1 MMYKIK
7 MIRKKKGEKMKRGIF
22 VDIPNEYDNLLWK
35 VLKPIDI
42 TSFDWRVENEE
53 SYFILPDGLGPE
65 LFSEDNKVMSGLEFK
80 KLIKDNIY
88 YLIFADLKA
97 YPKGEV
103 LEEIETYEEFKESK
117 CEVVVL
123 VADGDYIHIYAKGQK
138 AIELMYENAMNQG
151 FYVEYVTDEN
161 DGRTRLSVW

>member
-1 MMYKIK
+1 
-7 MIRKKKGEKMKRGIF
+7 MKRGIF
-22 VDIPNEYDNLLWK
+22 VDIPNENDNLLWK

-53 SYFILPDGLGPE
+53 SYFILPDGLGTE
-65 LFSEDNKVMSGLEFK
+65 LFSEDNKVMSGLELK

-97 YPKGEV
+97 YPKGEEV
-103 LEEIETYEEFKESK
+103 VDIETYEEFKEGK
-117 CEVVVL
+117 CKVVVL
-123 VADGDYIHIYAKGQK
+123 VADGDYIQVYAKNQEE
-138 AIELMYENAMNQG
+138 IEMMYENAIDQG

-161 DGRTRLSVW
+161 DGRTRMSVW

>member
-1 MMYKIK
+1 
-7 MIRKKKGEKMKRGIF
+7 MKRGIF
-22 VDIPNEYDNLLWK
+22 VDIPNENDNLLWK

-53 SYFILPDGLGPE
+53 SYFILPDGLGTE
-65 LFSEDNKVMSGLEFK
+65 LFSEDNKVMSGLELK

-97 YPKGEV
+97 YPKGEEV
-103 LEEIETYEEFKESK
+103 VDIETYEEFKKSK

-123 VADGDYIHIYAKGQK
+123 VADGDYIQIYAKNQEE
-138 AIELMYENAMNQG
+138 IEMIYENALNQG
-151 FYVEYVTDEN
+151 FYVEYITDEN
-161 DGRTRLSVW
+161 DGRTRMSVW

>member
-1 MMYKIK
+1 
-7 MIRKKKGEKMKRGIF
+7 MKRGIT

-65 LFSEDNKVMSGLEFK
+65 LFSEDNKVMSGLELK

-97 YPKGEV
+97 YPKGEEV
-103 LEEIETYEEFKESK
+103 VDIETYEEFKESK
-117 CEVVVL
+117 CKVVVL
-123 VADGDYIHIYAKGQK
+123 VADGDYIQVYAKNQEE
-138 AIELMYENAMNQG
+138 IEMMYENAIDQG

-161 DGRTRLSVW
+161 DGRTRMSVW

>member
-1 MMYKIK
+1 
-7 MIRKKKGEKMKRGIF
+7 MKRGIT
-22 VDIPNEYDNLLWK
+22 VDILDGYDNLLWK

-42 TSFDWRVENEE
+42 TVFDWQVMGREEAYIIIGNE
-53 SYFILPDGLGPE
+53 LGSE
-65 LFSEDNKVMSGLEFK
+65 LFSEDNEIMVGSALK

-88 YLIFADLKA
+88 YLLFVDLKA

-103 LEEIETYEEFKESK
+103 LGEIETYEEFKESK

-123 VADGDYIHIYAKGQK
+123 VADGDYIQIYAKNQEE
-138 AIELMYENAMNQG
+138 IEMMYENAVNQG
-151 FYVEYVTDEN
+151 LYVEYITDEN

>member
-1 MMYKIK
+1 
-7 MIRKKKGEKMKRGIF
+7 MKRGVF
-22 VDIPNEYDNLLWK
+22 VDIPNEYSNVLWK

-42 TSFDWRVENEE
+42 AVFDWRVRNEE
-53 SYFILPDGLGPE
+53 SYLIARGELDEALFPEEPSVVEGLA
-65 LFSEDNKVMSGLEFK
+65 LK
-80 KLIKDNIY
+80 KLVKDNVY

-97 YPKGEV
+97 YPKGEIAID
-103 LEEIETYEEFKESK
+103 IETYEEFKESK

-123 VADGDYIHIYAKGQK
+123 AVDAQYIQIYAKDQK
-138 AIELMYENAMNQG
+138 AIELMYENARNQG

>member
-1 MMYKIK
+1 
-7 MIRKKKGEKMKRGIF
+7 MKRGIF

-42 TSFDWRVENEE
+42 TSFDWQVENEE

-65 LFSEDNKVMSGLEFK
+65 LFSEDNKVMSGLELK

-97 YPKGEV
+97 YPKGEEV
-103 LEEIETYEEFKESK
+103 VDIETYEEFKESK

-123 VADGDYIHIYAKGQK
+123 VADGDYIQVYAKNQEE
-138 AIELMYENAMNQG
+138 IEMMYENAIDQG

-161 DGRTRLSVW
+161 DGRTRLSV

>member
-1 MMYKIK
+1 
-7 MIRKKKGEKMKRGIF
+7 MKRGIF

-65 LFSEDNKVMSGLEFK
+65 LFSEDNKVMSGLELK

-97 YPKGEV
+97 YPKGEEV
-103 LEEIETYEEFKESK
+103 VDIETYEEFKESK

-123 VADGDYIHIYAKGQK
+123 VADGDYIQVYAKNQEE
-138 AIELMYENAMNQG
+138 IEMMYENAIDQG

-161 DGRTRLSVW
+161 DGRTRLSV

>member
-1 MMYKIK
+1 
-7 MIRKKKGEKMKRGIF
+7 MKRGVI

-42 TSFDWRVENEE
+42 TLFDWRVENEE
-53 SYFILPDGLGPE
+53 SYFVLSDGLGPE
-65 LFSEDNKVMSGLEFK
+65 LFSEDNKVMSGLELK

-117 CEVVVL
+117 CELVLL
-123 VADGDYIHIYAKGQK
+123 VADCTYVTIYAKDQK
-138 AIELMYENAMNQG
+138 AIELMYENARNQG

>member
-1 MMYKIK
+1 
-7 MIRKKKGEKMKRGIF
+7 MKRGIF

-53 SYFILPDGLGPE
+53 SYFISPDGLGPE

-123 VADGDYIHIYAKGQK
+123 VADGDYIHIYAKGQE

>member
-1 MMYKIK
+1 
-7 MIRKKKGEKMKRGIF
+7 MKRGIF
-22 VDIPNEYDNLLWK
+22 VDIPNEYDNLLWE

-42 TSFDWRVENEE
+42 TAFDWRVENEE
-53 SYFILPDGLGPE
+53 SYFVLSDGLGPE
-65 LFSEDNKVMSGLEFK
+65 LFSEDNKVMSGLELK

-117 CEVVVL
+117 CELVLL
-123 VADGDYIHIYAKGQK
+123 VADCTYVTIYAKDQK
-138 AIELMYENAMNQG
+138 AIELMYENERNQG

-161 DGRTRLSVW
+161 DGRTRLSVC

>member
-1 MMYKIK
+1 
-7 MIRKKKGEKMKRGIF
+7 MKRGII

-42 TSFDWRVENEE
+42 TLFDWRVENEE
-53 SYFILPDGLGPE
+53 SYFRLLDGLGSE
-65 LFSEDNKVMSGLEFK
+65 LFSEDNKVMSGLELK

-103 LEEIETYEEFKESK
+103 LEEIETYEEFTESK
-117 CEVVVL
+117 YEVVVL
-123 VADGDYIHIYAKGQK
+123 VADGDYIHIYAKDQK
-138 AIELMYENAMNQG
+138 VIELIYENALNQG

-161 DGRTRLSVW
+161 DGRTRLSV

>member
-1 MMYKIK
+1 
-7 MIRKKKGEKMKRGIF
+7 MKRGIT
-22 VDIPNEYDNLLWK
+22 VDILDGYDNLLWK

-42 TSFDWRVENEE
+42 TVFDWQVMGREEAYIIIGNE
-53 SYFILPDGLGPE
+53 LGPE
-65 LFSEDNKVMSGLEFK
+65 LFSEDNEIMVGSALK

-88 YLIFADLKA
+88 YLLFVDLKA

-103 LEEIETYEEFKESK
+103 LGEIETYEEFKESK

-123 VADGDYIHIYAKGQK
+123 VADGDYIQIYVKNQEE
-138 AIELMYENAMNQG
+138 IEMMYENARNQG
-151 FYVEYVTDEN
+151 LYVEYITDEN

>member
-1 MMYKIK
+1 
-7 MIRKKKGEKMKRGIF
+7 MKRGIT

-65 LFSEDNKVMSGLEFK
+65 LFSEDNKVMSGLELK

-103 LEEIETYEEFKESK
+103 LEEVETYE
-117 CEVVVL
+117 
-123 VADGDYIHIYAKGQK
+123 
-138 AIELMYENAMNQG
+138 
-151 FYVEYVTDEN
+151 
-161 DGRTRLSVW
+161 

>member
-1 MMYKIK
+1 
-7 MIRKKKGEKMKRGIF
+7 MKRGIF
-22 VDIPNEYDNLLWK
+22 VDIPNENDNLLWK

-53 SYFILPDGLGPE
+53 SYFILPDGLGTE
-65 LFSEDNKVMSGLEFK
+65 LFSEDNKVMSGLELK

-97 YPKGEV
+97 YPKGEEV
-103 LEEIETYEEFKESK
+103 VDIETYEEFKESK
-117 CEVVVL
+117 CKVVVL
-123 VADGDYIHIYAKGQK
+123 VADGDYIQVYAKNQEK
-138 AIELMYENAMNQG
+138 IEMMYENAIDQG

-161 DGRTRLSVW
+161 DGRTRMSVW

>member
-1 MMYKIK
+1 
-7 MIRKKKGEKMKRGIF
+7 MKRGVI

-42 TSFDWRVENEE
+42 TLFDWRVENEE
-53 SYFILPDGLGPE
+53 SYFVLSDGLGPE
-65 LFSEDNKVMSGLEFK
+65 LFSEDNKVMSGLELK

-117 CEVVVL
+117 CELVLL
-123 VADGDYIHIYAKGQK
+123 VADCTYVTIYAKDQK
-138 AIELMYENAMNQG
+138 AIELMYENARNQG
-151 FYVEYVTDEN
+151 FYVEYVRDEN

>member
-1 MMYKIK
+1 
-7 MIRKKKGEKMKRGIF
+7 MKRGIF
-22 VDIPNEYDNLLWK
+22 VDIPNEYSNLLWK
-35 VLKPIDI
+35 VLKPVDI
-42 TSFDWRVENEE
+42 TVFDWRVENEE
-53 SYFILPDGLGPE
+53 SYLIVRDGLGSE
-65 LFSEDNKVMSGLEFK
+65 LFSEDKKIMNGLEFK

-103 LEEIETYEEFKESK
+103 LEEVETYEEFKESK

-123 VADGDYIHIYAKGQK
+123 VADGDYIQIYAKNQK
-138 AIELMYENAMNQG
+138 AIELMYENALNQG